1 MKTLAGLI
9 AATFT
14 PMHEDGTINL
24 EPIPAIVDRLV
35 NNDVGGLYVCG
46 STGEGPA
53 LTSADRRDVA
63 EAYVKATA
71 GRIPVV
77 VQVGHASNWEARD
90 LAQHA
95 AAIGADA
102 LSALPPTYF
111 KPDSMDSLIAC
122 LSEVASGAPDLPFYY
137 YHIPRLTDV
146 TFSMAEMLRRAPE
159 ELPSLA
165 GIKFSSFMQ
174 HEFQQCVN
182 LAEGRHTMLFGVD
195 ESYVSGHALGAA
207 GAVGSSYNF
216 MAPIYHAARKA
227 FDEGDAKRAFELQ
240 AEAGV
245 LIRTMLSY
253 DGMAG
258 FKAMMR
264 AIGHDCGPSR
274 LPLRALDD
282 AGRKALA
289 ADLEAINAKQWLMK

>member
-1 MKTLAGLI
+1 MNKLSGLV

-14 PMHEDGTINL
+14 PMHEDCSINL
-24 EPIPAIVDRLV
+24 APIPAIVDRLV
-35 NNDVGGLYVCG
+35 KHDVGGLYVCG

-53 LTSADRRDVA
+53 LTTEERKEVA
-63 EAYVKATA
+63 EAYVKASA

-77 VQVGHASNWEARD
+77 VQVGHASNWEARG
-90 LAQHA
+90 LAEHA
-95 AAIGADA
+95 ASIGADA

-111 KPDSMDSLIAC
+111 KPDSMDCLLSC
-122 LSEVASGAPDLPFYY
+122 LSEVVSGAPDLPFYY

-159 ELPSLA
+159 DLPSLA
-165 GIKFSSFMQ
+165 GIKFSSFLQ
-174 HEFQQCVN
+174 HEFQECIG
-182 LAEGRHTMLFGVD
+182 LAGDRYTMLFGVD
-195 ESYVSGHALGAA
+195 ESCVSGHALGAA

-216 MAPIYHAARKA
+216 MAPIYQVSKSA
-227 FDEGDAKRAFELQ
+227 FDAGENQRAFELQ
-240 AEAGV
+240 AEAGRI
-245 LIRTMLSY
+245 IRKMLSY

-264 AIGHDCGPSR
+264 AIGLDCGPSR
-274 LPLRALDD
+274 LPLRSLDA

-289 ADLEAINAKQWLMK
+289 ADLAAMDAEKWLMT